1 MSQAKESV
9 TCIFIPAE
17 CHVFSFLCKCM
28 YIDGKKRK
36 EMKKNDSVSLFFFF
50 VVCVCVCASDISP

>member
-17 CHVFSFLCKCM
+17 CHVFSFLCKCT
-28 YIDGKKRK
+28 YIDGKRK
-36 EMKKNDSVSLFFFF
+36 EMKKNDSASPFFC
-50 VVCVCVCASDISP
+50 VCMCVCV

>member
-28 YIDGKKRK
+28 YIDGKKKKRNEK
-36 EMKKNDSVSLFFFF
+36 ERFGVSFFFFF
-50 VVCVCVCASDISP
+50 VVCVCVCVRLI